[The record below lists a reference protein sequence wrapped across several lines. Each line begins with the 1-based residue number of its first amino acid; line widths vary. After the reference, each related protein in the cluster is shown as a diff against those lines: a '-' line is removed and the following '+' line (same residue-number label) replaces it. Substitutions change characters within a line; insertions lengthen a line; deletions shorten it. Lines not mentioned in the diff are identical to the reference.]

1 MSYKKAALLFG
12 IGFLLQFSLM
22 NLFSVLGVAPN
33 LILCLMVFIA
43 YKYIDGVKY
52 AALAIP
58 FAILADVAGG
68 QYAGVGALSLF
79 LLLVALSYFGRNLNH
94 DTLWTLLAVSTGGTV
109 IYYFFTWL
117 IMSVLGNPATM
128 LGLLRFIFIALPM
141 NLIVVL
147 LIDLV
152 HKRIYRR
159 SVRPSGYA
167 IVDMGMKT
175 KKQNKKMNLRNTR

>member
-33 LILCLMVFIA
+33 LILSLMMFMA
-43 YKYIDGVKY
+43 YKYNDGVKY

-68 QYAGVGALSLF
+68 QYAGVGALSL
-79 LLLVALSYFGRNLNH
+79 LVLLVVISFFGRNLNR
-94 DTLWTLLAVSTGGTV
+94 DTLWTLLAVSTGGTA

-128 LGLLRFIFIALPM
+128 LGLLRFLFIALPM
-141 NLIVVL
+141 NLIAVL
-147 LIDLV
+147 LINQV
-152 HKRIYRR
+152 YRRGHRR
-159 SVRPSGYA
+159 SVRPTGYA
-167 IVDMGMKT
+167 IVDMGMRT